1 MCKFADTN
9 QLSNDLNISFQLRQF
24 EGYNFLQNYRVKNKV
39 NNINTKYNLIVAEY
53 IHYLCLQTY
62 RVRNNKKEHVY
73 VHLKVVR

>member
-39 NNINTKYNLIVAEY
+39 NNINTKYNLIVT
-53 IHYLCLQTY
+53 LFMFTNLPC
-62 RVRNNKKEHVY
+62 
-73 VHLKVVR
+73 